1 MIDVSEAIT
10 LIRAYLER
18 NPGAVNQFAAFTATH
33 REIFERARADEE
45 ARYLAQFDQPKSM
58 GKLCREDFDVL
69 KVDEPQTKPANR
81 FDPKPNKR
89 RNRWWRG

>member
-45 ARYLAQFDQPKSM
+45 ARYLAQFDQPTLSTSKSSRHS
-58 GKLCREDFDVL
+58 LPILF
-69 KVDEPQTKPANR
+69 DEPPTKPANR

-89 RNRWWRG
+89 RNRWGRG